1 MTSPN
6 HKNYSLAISK
16 DKLFHIKT
24 FYTKKL
30 FKVTLS
36 LIKAALLVV
45 LTSDKYP
52 NTNFATNSFL
62 QRHWNHKLLLLRDAA
77 STTLQKHIHTN
88 VEVATTMSQ
97 SHISTSN
104 PYQNYKTHIWQTEF
118 WLNWMSRDVLQHLL
132 LLLES
137 PKNHHRTSYTIR
149 VLKHAGK
156 IISCIT
162 ALVTH
167 LSRTPPSQDK
177 YRGIYE
183 VFFHLHNL

>member
-1 MTSPN
+1 MT
-6 HKNYSLAISK
+6 L
-16 DKLFHIKT
+16 T
-24 FYTKKL
+24 
-30 FKVTLS
+30 

-45 LTSDKYP
+45 LTSDEYP

-62 QRHWNHKLLLLRDAA
+62 QRHWNHKLLFLCDAA

-88 VEVATTMSQ
+88 IEVATTMSQ
-97 SHISTSN
+97 SYVRTSN
-104 PYQNYKTHIWQTEF
+104 PYQNYKTHIWQNVFSEF

-156 IISCIT
+156 IISRIT

-183 VFFHLHNL
+183 VSFTSITYNMHVS